1 MRKEKGFAGEFP
13 VVCLCL
19 LAMTMLLS
27 AYLNSAKLIRQK
39 EAVGQIARKYILRM
53 ETMGMLTEQDREKLL
68 VELEEIGLT
77 QISLNGTT
85 MYQSFYGDE
94 IILRIRGVLGDEY
107 EIMESRSSTTKH

>member
-53 ETMGMLTEQDREKLL
+53 ETVGMLTEEDRQRLL
-68 VELEEIGLT
+68 LELEGMGLA
-77 QISLNGTT
+77 QISLDGTT
-85 MYQSFYGDE
+85 MCQSFYGDE
-94 IILRIRGVLGDEY
+94 IILIIRGVLGDGY
-107 EIMESRSSTTKH
+107 EIKESRSSTTKH